1 MNYLGQYLRMIER
14 PTRVSRSMI
23 KPLNLYRISAY
34 EYLTK
39 EQRSLSGP
47 RAAIILVTGIYDK
60 KVNCLKLNE
69 IPPNITFS
77 FLKSVKRSDI
87 QNDSDTVYKSLSEM
101 LMSTDRT
108 GNRLFES
115 KIKNKPI
122 YNIDPSPYRTYE
134 WKNIIYIMETNFK
147 KEYLNKFI

>member
-1 MNYLGQYLRMIER
+1 MNYLGQYLRMLEK
-14 PTRVSRSMI
+14 PTRVGRNMI

-34 EYLTK
+34 EYISK
-39 EQRSLSGP
+39 EQRRLSGP
-47 RAAIILVTGIYDK
+47 RAAIILVTGIYDN

-69 IPPNITFS
+69 ISPSITFS
-77 FLKSVKRSDI
+77 FLKTITRNGFEKD
-87 QNDSDTVYKSLSEM
+87 QNKVYTSLSEI
-101 LMSTDRT
+101 LMPSDIR

-122 YNIDPSPYRTYE
+122 YNIEPSPYRTYE

-147 KEYLNKFI
+147 NEYLNKFT